1 MYYLCDAPRGN
12 QHHVDE
18 ASVFKYSFYLPYLP
32 TLIKVICQPPAI
44 ASVGKIVRAK
54 LPKLELRKYNGKI
67 CEWQEFW
74 DGFSSSIDNNEQL
87 SDVDKFAYL
96 RGLLEEPAK
105 STIAGFSLTEANYM
119 SAVELLKKRF
129 DKKSA
134 VQRAHVNELIQLS
147 PVFKERDTRGLRNL
161 YDSCEAH
168 NRALKA
174 LGVSEESYSSIVVP
188 VIVEKL
194 AESFRLTITRGTD
207 FLQWSMEEMLDA
219 FVRELELREA
229 HMPWERLQ

>member
-1 MYYLCDAPRGN
+1 
-12 QHHVDE
+12 
-18 ASVFKYSFYLPYLP
+18 
-32 TLIKVICQPPAI
+32 
-44 ASVGKIVRAK
+44 
-54 LPKLELRKYNGKI
+54 
-67 CEWQEFW
+67 
-74 DGFSSSIDNNEQL
+74 L
-87 SDVDKFAYL
+87 SDVDKLAYL

-194 AESFRLTITRGTD
+194 PESFRLTITRGTD